1 LESRYGTWVLLPS
14 TNAEMTL
21 PRAERDRLILEA
33 SLGRSPGP
41 PVLLCL
47 SLPARS
53 TRLSFPTR
61 MCSWPSGPVS
71 LHSTVMR
78 KMACERELRSFMLV
92 LPTERAWLPRFITCS
107 ISFTFLVTKDERSL
121 M

>member
-1 LESRYGTWVLLPS
+1 CWRTGGWRGSPR
-14 TNAEMTL
+14 NCMTL
-21 PRAERDRLILEA
+21 PKAERDRLILEA

-41 PVLLCL
+41 PVLLCR

-107 ISFTFLVTKDERSL
+107 ISFTFLVTKEERSL